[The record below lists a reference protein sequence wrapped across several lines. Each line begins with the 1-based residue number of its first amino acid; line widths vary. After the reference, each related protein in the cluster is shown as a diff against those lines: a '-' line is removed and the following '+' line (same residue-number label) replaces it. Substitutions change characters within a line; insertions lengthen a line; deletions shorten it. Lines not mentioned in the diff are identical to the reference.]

1 MKTLNT
7 RASLNSVVILSLP
20 RFTGRAKDLTL
31 RFFGLLPSAK
41 ARSRSQNDAF
51 LRKGVT
57 LIELIMAMVILVAI
71 SIPTASMIGAQI
83 QGMAES
89 SDLTAAGNAARA
101 QMEKLENTAYGNVTA
116 NSTTVSP
123 YELSWGVAETVN
135 GTEAMKNITM
145 SIQRTGTSSVLL
157 TLYNTFCKGVS
168 DGE

>member
-1 MKTLNT
+1 MKTLNA
-7 RASLNSVVILSLP
+7 RAFLNSVVILSV
-20 RFTGRAKDLTL
+20 AKDLTL

-41 ARSRSQNDAF
+41 AGSRPQNDAF
-51 LRKGVT
+51 LRKGIT

-83 QGMAES
+83 QGMADS

-101 QMEKLENTAYGNVTA
+101 QMEKLENTDYGNVTA

-123 YELSWGVAETVN
+123 YELSWGVTETVN
-135 GTEAMKNITM
+135 GTEAIKNITM